1 MWLAI
6 AVGCV
11 GCFALKLVGYSLPR
25 RVIEQPVVKH
35 VADLL
40 PVAPHLEYRIP
51 PFDLEALLTEVE
63 LLLDW
68 YLPRLNEQVSDK
80 LRQEFRA
87 VWAEALAPVLE
98 APPTWVLPP

>member
-35 VADLL
+35 VAELL
-40 PVAPHLEYRIP
+40 PVA
-51 PFDLEALLTEVE
+51 LLTA
-63 LLLDW
+63 LIATQTFTTGHHLQLDA
-68 YLPRLNEQVSDK
+68 
-80 LRQEFRA
+80 RA
-87 VWAEALAPVLE
+87 AGLVAAAIAVRFKAPFLVVVAVACVVTALVRVVA
-98 APPTWVLPP
+98 